1 MLVDYGM
8 CVSACLRLISPDHVV
23 DTWLCCLTSKAE
35 IVLFGCYVV
44 QSNVFPRFSGLRC
57 VEHF

>member
-23 DTWLCCLTSKAE
+23 DTWLCCLNKLGRDRVIWLLCSSIECVSK
-35 IVLFGCYVV
+35 IFGVALC
-44 QSNVFPRFSGLRC
+44 
-57 VEHF
+57 